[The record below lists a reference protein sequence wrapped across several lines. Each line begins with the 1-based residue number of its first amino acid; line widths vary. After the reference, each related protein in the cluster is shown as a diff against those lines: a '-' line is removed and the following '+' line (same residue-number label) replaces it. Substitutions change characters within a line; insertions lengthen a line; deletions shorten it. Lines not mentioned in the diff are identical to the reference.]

1 MSTESS
7 ANEIASSNG
16 QNGNDENLDGF
27 SQLQDLTS
35 KRLLIEPSEIVLNDY
50 INHMK
55 MELYGRG
62 ETMIQVGAGSEGEDG
77 DGLSAE
83 DCDKVVASLEK
94 VASKLD
100 CSLTLLRTKEVEDG
114 KETRDFLIRR
124 RLEAEADFCEVRI
137 AVVGNVDAGKSTLLG
152 VLTHNCLDNGRGH
165 ARQKL
170 FRHKHEI
177 ETGRTSSVGNEILGF
192 DSNGQVVNTPSH
204 GSSLDWTDIC
214 NKSSKVLTFVDLAGH
229 EKYLKTTVFGLT
241 GHLPDFCLIVVGS
254 NAGMIGMAKEHLG
267 LALALNLP
275 VMCVVTKIDMTP
287 PNVMKETLSV
297 LGKLLRSS
305 GVRKLPLLV
314 QEHKHAVIAA
324 QNFCSERV
332 APIFRV
338 SSVTGEG
345 LDNLKTFFNLLQPRI
360 PTGKINDRAEFT
372 VDDVFSVPGVGTV
385 VSGTLVSGK
394 VKAGD
399 TMLMGPDSMGKF
411 EQVHI
416 KSIHRKRLPVQEV
429 VAGQAAAF
437 ALKKIKKNQVR
448 KGTAFI
454 GLGGEVPKA
463 VWEFRGEVVI
473 LHHPTTIMTN
483 YQAMVHVGAVRQTA
497 QITWMSTEALRTGD
511 KAIVN
516 FKFVKTPE
524 WIQTGRRFVFREGRT
539 KAVGTVVE
547 LVYGPPPADVMR
559 NKMKHRKS
567 NQAPKPDSNR
577 SKRKQDIKA
586 KTVQVVS

>member
-7 ANEIASSNG
+7 TNEIASSNG

-35 KRLLIEPSEIVLNDY
+35 KRLLVDPSEIILNDY

-83 DCDKVVASLEK
+83 DCDKVVVSLEK

-100 CSLTLLRTKEVEDG
+100 CSLTLLRTKEIENG

-385 VSGTLVSGK
+385 VSGTLLSGK

-399 TMLMGPDSMGKF
+399 TMLMGPDPMGKF

-454 GLGGEVPKA
+454 GLGGEVPQA

-577 SKRKQDIKA
+577 SKRKHDFKA
-586 KTVQVVS
+586 KPIQVVS

>member
-1 MSTESS
+1 MSKESS
-7 ANEIASSNG
+7 TNEIASSNG

-100 CSLTLLRTKEVEDG
+100 CSLTLLRTKELEGG

>member
-7 ANEIASSNG
+7 TNEIASSNG

-35 KRLLIEPSEIVLNDY
+35 KRLLIDPSEIVLNDY

-77 DGLSAE
+77 DGLPAE

-100 CSLTLLRTKEVEDG
+100 CSLTLLRTKEIEDG
-114 KETRDFLIRR
+114 KETRDFLLRR

-192 DSNGQVVNTPSH
+192 DSNGKVVNTPSH

-399 TMLMGPDSMGKF
+399 TMLMGPDSIGKF

-454 GLGGEVPKA
+454 GLGGEVPKS